1 MGRTISVKDKDPEKY
16 IRYSVPEPI
25 FRYIIQLECAI
36 INNDYENLIKLY
48 PKRFGPD
55 WETLEWDS
63 KYNNIQQGVQ

>member
-48 PKRFGPD
+48 KWVFNSFVFAFITKVP
-55 WETLEWDS
+55 
-63 KYNNIQQGVQ
+63 